1 MVYEKLLKIFKEVM
15 YDTDVDF
22 TQIKKTDLLL
32 EDLALN
38 SISMLLIA
46 IAVED
51 QFGVEITT
59 KSLLKLKTVE
69 DVVKFIEEE
78 KRDWMAWK
86 KSSKR
91 WPNQS

>member
-78 KRDWMAWK
+78 KRD
-86 KSSKR
+86 
-91 WPNQS
+91 